1 VSLSPEDAAEAE
13 QILAVFDEYMTVYV
27 ELAKTGAS
35 GDRDEALAR
44 LDKTPVAGLA
54 EVSPHHDVL
63 ESNHEDGVVARRRAG
78 LVRPAGERELEVPAS
93 FDPVNVTP
101 LATIRVC
108 VDETNWS
115 RVDVETGDVVSGPG
129 GRYLPTVA
137 AVWVD
142 AETSEGD
149 EEEPGWYV
157 NSREDGLGPC

>member
-1 VSLSPEDAAEAE
+1 MRCGWWLITRSVPPARPEVSLSPEDAAEAE

-93 FDPVNVTP
+93 FDPVKRHTP
-101 LATIRVC
+101 RDDSRVC
-108 VDETNWS
+108 RRDQL
-115 RVDVETGDVVSGPG
+115 VEG
-129 GRYLPTVA
+129 GRGDRRRGQRARWPLPPHRR
-137 AVWVD
+137 
-142 AETSEGD
+142 GRM
-149 EEEPGWYV
+149 GG
-157 NSREDGLGPC
+157 R